1 MCTDRQTWYTLER
14 KPYKL
19 SLQQLEAEVEACVP
33 EKHRNYP
40 GIRINGQPWET
51 IPTKLVRLPERE
63 VLMKVIVK
71 HWPSNSR
78 QV

>member
-1 MCTDRQTWYTLER
+1 MFPHRQTLYTLER

-19 SLQQLEAEVEACVP
+19 SLQQLEAEVEACVV
-33 EKHRNYP
+33 EKHKYYP
-40 GIRINGQPWET
+40 GIRINGQPWEK

-71 HWPSNSR
+71 HWPSTSK